1 MNPSSR
7 LRLIAAGTIGNVLE
21 WYDFAVYGYFAIS
34 IGQTF
39 FPQHDPVTQALAAF
53 GVLAVGYLTRPLGGM
68 LTGYIGDRYSKR
80 AALIFSVTSMAGAT
94 FLIGLLPGYDTLG
107 LAAPVLLTLL
117 RMMQGLSVGGEFTT
131 GFIFMIERAD
141 PSRRGFISGVGCA
154 STILGNLL
162 GSGAGA
168 VMAALLAA
176 DQLHDWGWRVPFML
190 GLVVGVVGYVLR
202 RDLEDA
208 HLPER
213 TRAPIRQTFSHH
225 KRLLLRIAG
234 LVAFAAVSF
243 FLTFLYIVSW
253 LQTVDGVAPDRALTI
268 NTTSLGALILVE
280 LAAGWLSD
288 RIGRKP
294 LLIAAHVLGFV
305 TAVPLLWLMHHPA
318 TALIVLG
325 QLGFVLVGGL
335 AVASMP
341 ALLVE
346 NTPAEVR
353 CTAISVGFNLSYGV
367 LGGLTPLAA
376 AWLVDRTSI
385 DLSPAYLIM
394 AAAVISLASVLGL
407 KETAPTRTGGVDVL
421 RKQAVGP
428 A

>member
-1 MNPSSR
+1 MPQPAS
-7 LRLIAAGTIGNVLE
+7 LHLIAAGTIGNVLE
-21 WYDFAVYGYFAIS
+21 WYDFAIYGYFAIS
-34 IGQTF
+34 IGETF
-39 FPQHDPVTQALAAF
+39 FPQHDPVTQVLAAF

-68 LTGYIGDRYSKR
+68 LTGHIGDRYGKR
-80 AALIFSVTSMAGAT
+80 AALTFSVASMAGAT
-94 FLIGLLPGYDTLG
+94 FLVGLLPGYDTLG
-107 LAAPVLLTLL
+107 LAAPILLTLL
-117 RMMQGLSVGGEFTT
+117 RMIQGLSVGGEFTT
-131 GFIFMIERAD
+131 AFIFMIERAD
-141 PSRRGFISGVGCA
+141 PSRRGFTSGIGCA

-168 VMAALLAA
+168 VMAALLTA
-176 DQLHDWGWRVPFML
+176 DQLHDWGWRVPFMFGL
-190 GLVVGVVGYVLR
+190 GVGVVGYVLR
-202 RDLEDA
+202 RGIRDV

-213 TRAPIRQTFSHH
+213 TRAPIRQTFRHH
-225 KRLLLRIAG
+225 KLLLLRIAG

-243 FLTFLYIVSW
+243 FLTFLYVVSW
-253 LQTVDGVAPDRALTI
+253 LQTVDGIAPERALTI
-268 NTTSLGALILVE
+268 NTASLGALIVVE

-305 TAVPLLWLMHHPA
+305 TAVPLLWLMHHPG

-325 QLGFVLVGGL
+325 QLGYVLVGGL

-346 NTPAEVR
+346 STPAEVR
-353 CTAISVGFNLSYGV
+353 CTAISVGFNVSYGV

-376 AWLVDRTSI
+376 AWLVERTSI

-394 AAAVISLASVLGL
+394 AAAVISFAAVLGL
-407 KETAPTRTGGVDVL
+407 KETAPAKSGGVDVL
-421 RKQAVGP
+421 RKQAVT
-428 A
+428 

>member
-21 WYDFAVYGYFAIS
+21 WYDFAVYGYFAVS

-39 FPQHDPVTQALAAF
+39 FPQHDPVTQVLAAF

-68 LTGYIGDRYSKR
+68 LTGYVGDRYGKR
-80 AALIFSVTSMAGAT
+80 AALVFSVTSMAGAT

-131 GFIFMIERAD
+131 AFIFMIERAD
-141 PSRRGFISGVGCA
+141 PSRRGFISVGCA

-168 VMAALLAA
+168 MMASLLTA
-176 DQLHDWGWRVPFML
+176 DQLHDWGWRVPFMF

-202 RDLEDA
+202 RDVEDG
-208 HLPER
+208 HLAQR
-213 TRAPIRQTFSHH
+213 TRAPISKTFRHH

-253 LQTVDGVAPDRALTI
+253 LQTVDGIAPDRALTI
-268 NTTSLGALILVE
+268 NTASLGALILVE

-294 LLIAAHVLGFV
+294 LLIVAHVLGFV
-305 TAVPLLWLMHHPA
+305 TAVPLLWLMHHPG

-325 QLGFVLVGGL
+325 QLGYVLVGGL

-353 CTAISVGFNLSYGV
+353 CTAISVGFNVSYGV

-394 AAAVISLASVLGL
+394 AAAAISFAAVLGL
-407 KETAPTRTGGVDVL
+407 KETAPARTGGVDVL
-421 RKQAVGP
+421 RKQAAGP

>member
-1 MNPSSR
+1 MTRPNS

-39 FPQHDPVTQALAAF
+39 FPQQDPVAQVLSAF
-53 GVLAVGYLTRPLGGM
+53 GVLAVGYLTRPLGGL
-68 LTGYIGDRYSKR
+68 LTGYIGDRHGKR
-80 AALIFSVTSMAGAT
+80 AALIFSVASMASAT

-107 LAAPVLLTLL
+107 IAAPILLTAL
-117 RMMQGLSVGGEFTT
+117 RMIQGLSVGGEFTT
-131 GFIFMIERAD
+131 AFIFMIERAD
-141 PSRRGFISGVGCA
+141 PRRRGFISGIGCA

-168 VMAALLAA
+168 VVAALLTAE
-176 DQLHDWGWRVPFML
+176 QLHDWGWRVPFL
-190 GLVVGVVGYVLR
+190 FGLVVGIVGYVLR
-202 RDLEDA
+202 RDMQDA
-208 HLPER
+208 HPAER
-213 TRAPIRQTFSHH
+213 SRAPVSTTFRLH
-225 KRLLLRIAG
+225 KVLLLRIAG

-243 FLTFLYIVSW
+243 FATFLYVVSW

-268 NTTSLGALILVE
+268 NTASLGALIVVE
-280 LAAGWLSD
+280 VAAGWLSD

-294 LLIAAHVLGFV
+294 LLIAAHVLGFLS
-305 TAVPLLWLMHHPA
+305 AVPLLWLMHHPG
-318 TALIVLG
+318 TAPIVLG

-346 NTPAEVR
+346 STPAAIR
-353 CTAISVGFNLSYGV
+353 CTAISVGFNVSYGV

-376 AWLVDRTSI
+376 AWLVDRTGL
-385 DLSPAYLIM
+385 DLSPAYLMM
-394 AAAVISLASVLGL
+394 AAAVISFVAVLGL
-407 KETAPTRTGGVDVL
+407 KETAPAKT
-421 RKQAVGP
+421 AAP
-428 A
+428 